1 MSYAV
6 LLILEGMYRV
16 DSEMSGKTAARM
28 SSESDFKSWKTQQL
42 EKLSWWWYTAG
53 SAGTI

>member
-42 EKLSWWWYTAG
+42 EKLSW
-53 SAGTI
+53 